1 MQHDT
6 MTTQCGHI
14 GKKKMQKTP
23 KNDQIL
29 IKSGLLMQ
37 QIWAN

>member
-6 MTTQCGHI
+6 MTTQCRLNI
-14 GKKKMQKTP
+14 GKKMQKTQ

-29 IKSGLLMQ
+29 TKSGLLMQ
-37 QIWAN
+37 IWAN

>member
-14 GKKKMQKTP
+14 GKKMQKTQ
-23 KNDQIL
+23 KNDQML